1 MKHQDQVKRSPGE
14 RVVKAEL
21 PTDQKALL
29 WSRIGRVL
37 LLSATQMRPHVH
49 GFAHQVWLTL
59 HSKARQQQEVLGATA
74 QLSSRYPVNSY
85 ASSTFPLHHIHHSLA
100 PACSPTRSKVSRTIS
115 QMDNGTAEPL
125 LPRGSSLKWQECVQ
139 KRMPH

>member
-49 GFAHQVWLTL
+49 GFAHQMWLTL

-85 ASSTFPLHHIHHSLA
+85 ASSTFPLHHIHHSL
-100 PACSPTRSKVSRTIS
+100 PPTCSPRSKKCLGPSARWTMVL
-115 QMDNGTAEPL
+115 Q
-125 LPRGSSLKWQECVQ
+125 SLCFLREAA
-139 KRMPH
+139 